1 VSTYPPRRCGVASF
15 THALAAAAGGREIA
29 ALLTPERGTPYP
41 LEVHHRIR
49 QDEPADYVNTARD
62 LGRCVDV
69 VAVQH
74 EPTIWGGED
83 GESVLDF
90 LGALELPAV
99 ATLHTVR
106 SRPTERQR
114 TILREVVQ
122 RSAATVVMSKSAAEL
137 LSSTYG
143 LPKTRIEVIPHGV
156 PDLPVQPTDTIKAGL
171 GVDGHDVILAFGLVG
186 PDKGLELVLDAL
198 PAVIKARPTAL
209 LAIVGPT
216 HPDLVRDQGETYRE
230 ALVARAQTLGI
241 SSHVR
246 FVDKFIGRVE
256 MTRWLQAADV
266 VVTAYP
272 NLDQTVSGTL
282 SAAMGAGRAV
292 VSTAYPYA
300 TELLADG
307 RGVVVEA
314 ATPARFSAAVVGVL
328 ADDEARA
335 AMGRRAH
342 QQARAMTWTQVGDR
356 YRRLFDTVAA
366 ARPAATPV
374 TRPVPLKA

>member
-1 VSTYPPRRCGVASF
+1 MSTYPPRRCGVASF

-83 GESVLDF
+83 GEAVLDF

-99 ATLHTVR
+99 STLHTVR
-106 SRPTERQR
+106 SNPTERQR
-114 TILREVVQ
+114 VILREVVQ
-122 RSAATVVMSKSAAEL
+122 RSAATVVMSRSAAEL
-137 LSSTYG
+137 LSTSYG

-156 PDLPVQPTDTIKAGL
+156 PDLPVLPTDTIKGGL
-171 GVDGHDVILAFGLVG
+171 GVDGHEVILAFGLVG
-186 PDKGLELVLDAL
+186 PAKGLELVLDAL
-198 PAVIKARPTAL
+198 PAVIKARPTVL

-216 HPDLVRDQGETYRE
+216 HPDLVRDQGETYRDG
-230 ALVARAQTLGI
+230 LVARAQTLGI
-241 SSHVR
+241 SGHVR

-272 NLDQTVSGTL
+272 DLDQTVSGTL
-282 SAAMGAGRAV
+282 SSAMGAGRVV
-292 VSTAYPYA
+292 VSTPYPYA
-300 TELLADG
+300 AELLADG
-307 RGVVVEA
+307 RGVLVEA
-314 ATPARFSAAVVGVL
+314 GSASKLAAALAEVL
-328 ADDEARA
+328 ADDEMRA
-335 AMGRRAH
+335 AIGRRAH
-342 QQARAMTWTQVGDR
+342 KQARAMTWTQVGDR
-356 YRRLFDTVAA
+356 YRRLFDGVAA
-366 ARPAATPV
+366 ARPAAAV
-374 TRPVPLKA
+374 RTRPVPLKA